1 MATMTAASRY
11 KRAVKK
17 KIQFQKFAEVY
28 DSLMDLQ
35 HFYDSYYRFI
45 IEILQKLNFNPKNI
59 LDLACGTGKLAEIFL
74 KNCYKIEGV
83 DLSEA
88 MLKIARKRGL
98 KTYRRNMVDFR
109 LGKKYDLI
117 VCIFDS
123 LNYLQSQSQ
132 LQKCFA
138 SVYSNLNSGSLFVFD
153 VNSDYKINSYIPKVN
168 KTAHYKIGNT
178 ELIWEN
184 SHKPDAW
191 IAKITMIEKTKDG
204 GNRKYHETHVEK
216 AYSLKTIRELL
227 EKSGLNVVG
236 VYGDFEFNKV
246 KKDSL
251 KWFFVCRR
259 KALQEF

>member
-1 MATMTAASRY
+1 MTAASRY
-11 KRAVKK
+11 RRAVKK

-35 HFYDSYYRFI
+35 HFYDSYYRFV

-74 KNCYKIEGV
+74 KNGYNIEGV

-109 LGKKYDLI
+109 LVNKYDLI

-123 LNYLQSQSQ
+123 LNYLQSQLQ
-132 LQKCFA
+132 LQKCFGRVSA
-138 SVYSNLNSGSLFVFD
+138 HLNNGSLFIFD
-153 VNSDYKINSYIPKVN
+153 VNSGYKINDYIPKVN
-168 KTAHYKIGNT
+168 KTAHYQIGDT
-178 ELIWEN
+178 EVIWEN
-184 SHKPDAW
+184 FHKLDTW
-191 IAKITMIEKTKDG
+191 VAKITMLEG
-204 GNRKYHETHVEK
+204 GRKYFEKHVET
-216 AYSLKTIRELL
+216 AYSLTAIMGLL
-227 EKSGLNVVG
+227 EKSGFDVLG
-236 VYGDFEFNKV
+236 VYGDFEFSKV
-246 KKDSL
+246 KKNSL
-251 KWFFVCRR
+251 KWFFVCRK